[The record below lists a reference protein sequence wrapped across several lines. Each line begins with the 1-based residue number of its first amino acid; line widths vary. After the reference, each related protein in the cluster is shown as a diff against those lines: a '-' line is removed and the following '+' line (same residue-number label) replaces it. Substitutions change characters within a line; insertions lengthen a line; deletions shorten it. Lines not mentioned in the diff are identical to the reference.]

1 MFTEEYTDLFLG
13 HRHTTASNV
22 GKQLINHTTK
32 WKVRLIYLTIIKTKF
47 VIQGKSIKSVYVSL
61 KIYYSRIT
69 KIKNYN
75 VLNVKK
81 KNRNTKQQNKH
92 KKIKNLEYKM

>member
-1 MFTEEYTDLFLG
+1 MFTEEDTDLFLG

-69 KIKNYN
+69 KIKKYN

-81 KNRNTKQQNKH
+81 KNTEIQNNKTNI
-92 KKIKNLEYKM
+92 KK